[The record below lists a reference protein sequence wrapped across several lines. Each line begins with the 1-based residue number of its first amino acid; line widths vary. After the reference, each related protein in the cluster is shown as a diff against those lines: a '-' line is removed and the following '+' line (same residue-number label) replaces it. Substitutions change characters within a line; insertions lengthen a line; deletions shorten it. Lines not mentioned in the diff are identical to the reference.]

1 MTTETPIALSL
12 ETLEESYDILAPK
25 IPEIVHRMYTRMFEV
40 APRIVQIVSYWGYI
54 AVTPA
59 LIVAF
64 VVCGWL
70 IPRKD

>member
-1 MTTETPIALSL
+1 MKRRRWLLPALMLIVPAIAFAFSA
-12 ETLEESYDILAPK
+12 TVDAAPK
-25 IPEIVHRMYTRMFEV
+25 I
-40 APRIVQIVSYWGYI
+40 VQVVSYWGYI

>member
-1 MTTETPIALSL
+1 MKLRRRLLPTLMLIVPAIAIAFSA
-12 ETLEESYDILAPK
+12 T
-25 IPEIVHRMYTRMFEV
+25 VNV
-40 APRIVQIVSYWGYI
+40 APRTVQVVSYWGYI
-54 AVTPA
+54 AVTAA